1 MEGKVGDQS
10 RVLRLAAKRRK
21 NVSQGASPGL
31 EVANDLALK
40 RRKKHCVTFPAVLLS
55 QRDHVDLHQNIFR
68 QTGHLHR
75 GAGGGRH
82 IEIAAIDFIHGREVV
97 HVLQEDG

>member
-21 NVSQGASPGL
+21 NVAQGASLRL

-40 RRKKHCVTFPAVLLS
+40 RQKKRCVTFPAVLLS
-55 QRDHVDLHQNIFR
+55 QRDDVNLHQNIFG
-68 QTGHLHR
+68 QTGHFHR
-75 GAGGGRH
+75 GAGGRRH
-82 IEIAAIDFIHGREVV
+82 IEVAAIDFIHGREVA